1 MLLIFSGSNQMN
13 HRVFISTHPYGAFE
27 CSPIDILC
35 TNGFEVIQNPCER
48 KLNEIEVADLFRE
61 YKADYL
67 IAGTERLSEYFF
79 RLNRPKAISRVGVG
93 YDAVD
98 LNLCREH
105 EVPVFFT
112 PNAPRQAVVDQAIA
126 SICHFGQRIDEH
138 YNAMTNKIWARKLR
152 RGFPDLTIGI
162 IGFGRIGSSLASAL
176 HALRCKRIMVSEIN
190 PTVVVPDF
198 CESVGLD
205 VVFSQCDVV
214 CLHASREPGFDD
226 FIDYELLSKMRSR
239 SCFINLARGE
249 LVDEDALISLL
260 KSRGD
265 LVAYLDVFK
274 EEPYTGP
281 LTQLANCFCT
291 AHLGSMTPSSR
302 VAMETISAE
311 NLISF
316 VTKAEVN
323 VDNIVYMP

>member
-1 MLLIFSGSNQMN
+1 MN
-13 HRVFISTHPYGAFE
+13 HRVFVSTHPYGAVE
-27 CSPIDILC
+27 CSPIDILH
-35 TNGFEVIQNPCER
+35 TNGFEVIKNPFER
-48 KLNEIEVADLFRE
+48 KLNEKEVADLFRE
-61 YKADYL
+61 FEADYL
-67 IAGTERLSEYFF
+67 IAGTEKLDEYFF

-93 YDAVD
+93 YDAVNLD
-98 LNLCREH
+98 LCREYG
-105 EVPVFFT
+105 VPVFFT

-138 YNAMTNKIWARKLR
+138 YNAMSNKIWARKLR

-176 HALRCKRIMVSEIN
+176 HALCCKRIIVSEIN
-190 PTVVVPDF
+190 PSVIVPDF
-198 CESVGLD
+198 CELGSLD
-205 VVFSQCDVV
+205 FMFSQCDVV

-226 FIDYELLSKMRSR
+226 FIGRDLLSRMPPR

-260 KSRGD
+260 KSRRD

-274 EEPYTGP
+274 EEPYAGP

-302 VAMETISAE
+302 SAMERISAE

-323 VDNIVYMP
+323 VDNLVYMP